1 VPAEG
6 PAARAL
12 AGVTLLVDDVT
23 QASDALHPLGEQ
35 VRSLLAV
42 PLRAD
47 GEVVGALFVGSLFPR
62 TFGVE
67 DLSVL
72 ALAAD
77 RAGLA
82 IQRMRLYEQEHA
94 IATRLQRSLLPHE
107 LPRVPGISTAARYS
121 PGGAGTEVGGDWY
134 DAIGLADGRLL
145 LVMGDVAGR
154 GVEAASMMGQL
165 RSAIRAY
172 ALQGEGPAALLTH
185 LNAFLLQLAA
195 DTMATVQLARIDH
208 QAGTVT
214 LASAG
219 HPPALLVGP
228 EGDSRWLTG
237 GRGVP
242 IGALDEPG
250 YREAQE
256 DLEPGST
263 LVLYTD
269 GLVEQRGEDLHAGL
283 DRLEASVLDGPPDLE
298 ELCDHVLRRADREPG
313 SDDVTLLVLRTIS
326 SSDERV
332 VLEMPGEAPALA
344 ALRATVRRWLAASAA
359 THEEIQDI
367 TMAVNEAVQNSI
379 EHGHAL
385 NPRPF
390 EVELYRASGEVVV
403 VVRDRGRWRKGSNTD
418 RGRGIPLMRA
428 LMSDVGIRRGEDGT
442 TVTLR
447 RRLAADVEAPAAKA

>member
-1 VPAEG
+1 
-6 PAARAL
+6 
-12 AGVTLLVDDVT
+12 
-23 QASDALHPLGEQ
+23 
-35 VRSLLAV
+35 
-42 PLRAD
+42 
-47 GEVVGALFVGSLFPR
+47 
-62 TFGVE
+62 
-67 DLSVL
+67 
-72 ALAAD
+72 
-77 RAGLA
+77 
-82 IQRMRLYEQEHA
+82 MRLYEQEHA

-107 LPRVPGISTAARYS
+107 LPRVPGLATAVRYS
-121 PGGAGTEVGGDWY
+121 PGGAGTQVGGDWY
-134 DAIGLADGRLL
+134 DAIGLPDGRVM

-172 ALQGEGPAALLTH
+172 ALHGDDPAALLSH
-185 LNAFLLQLAA
+185 LNGFLLQLAE
-195 DTMATVQLARIDH
+195 DTMATVQLACIDH

-219 HPPALLVGP
+219 HPPALLVPP
-228 EGDSRWLTG
+228 EGESRWLTG

-250 YREAQE
+250 YRSVQE
-256 DLEPGST
+256 ELEPGST

-269 GLVEQRGEDLHAGL
+269 GLVEQRGEDLRAGL
-283 DRLEASVLDGPPDLE
+283 DRLEASILDGPPDLE

-326 SSDERV
+326 SADERV
-332 VLEMPGEAPALA
+332 LLEMPGDPPALA
-344 ALRATVRRWLAASAA
+344 ALRATVRRWLAASEASP
-359 THEEIQDI
+359 EEIQDI

-390 EVELYRASGEVVV
+390 DVELSRADGEVVV
-403 VVRDRGRWRKGSNTD
+403 VVRDRGRWRTGSNSE

-428 LMSDVGIRRGEDGT
+428 LMTDVDIERGAEGT

-447 RRLAADVEAPAAKA
+447 RRLREPAGREAGQT